1 MQRRAAAIFA
11 VFFVVAG
18 AGAYGLIA
26 TAEQP
31 HIKLDSPTY
40 GVNDTL
46 TVGDRTYT
54 VASLSLE
61 ESSGG
66 GGHGGGGGA
75 SFAGELTWTNQ
86 SALYTAELANN
97 STVPYNNDTYRVLVP
112 NGSNVSSFTMT
123 QEFNVT
129 QRLAADPAVDN
140 ETITRNGSR
149 YVVYSENETL
159 RLLSEYLPEPDNQEF
174 QTGDQLQYQ
183 NNSTTVQSV
192 SESGVTV
199 GWNAPRT
206 NTIDLSQGGNVT
218 LSGQDYVVNFISEEE
233 VQLSPNYE
241 NYAEE
246 QAKVTDFEDT
256 INGLWG
262 IIILSLLAVIFIL
275 SFAYLPRKG

>member
-40 GVNDTL
+40 GMNDTV

-54 VASLSLE
+54 VTKIALE
-61 ESSGG
+61 ESGG

-75 SFAGELTWTNQ
+75 SYAGELQWTNQ
-86 SALYTAELANN
+86 SAEYTAELANN
-97 STVPYNNDTYRVLVP
+97 STVPYNDGTYRVLVP
-112 NGSNVSSFTMT
+112 NGTNVSSFALH

-140 ETITRNGSR
+140 ETITRNGER
-149 YVVYSENETL
+149 YVVYSENESL
-159 RLLSEYLPEPDNQEF
+159 RLLSEYLPDPDTQEF
-174 QTGDQLQYQ
+174 QTGDQIQYQ
-183 NNSTTVQSV
+183 NNSTTVKSV
-192 SESGVTV
+192 SSSGVTV
-199 GWNAPRT
+199 DWFAPKT
-206 NTIDLSQGGNVT
+206 NTIELSQGGNVT
-218 LSGQDYVVNFISEEE
+218 LSGESYVANFVSEEE
-233 VQLSPNYE
+233 VQLSPNYDE
-241 NYAEE
+241 FAAQEHE
-246 QAKVTDFEDT
+246 ITEFEDT

-262 IIILSLLAVIFIL
+262 VTILSLLSVIFMVT
-275 SFAYLPRKG
+275 FAYLPNKG

>member
-18 AGAYGLIA
+18 AGAFGLIA

-40 GVNDTL
+40 GMNDTV

-54 VASLSLE
+54 VTKIALE
-61 ESSGG
+61 ESGG

-75 SFAGELTWTNQ
+75 SYAGELQWTNQ
-86 SALYTAELANN
+86 SAQYTATLANN
-97 STVPYNNDTYRVLVP
+97 STVAYNDGTYRVLVP
-112 NGSNVSSFTMT
+112 NQSNYTTFTLN

-140 ETITRNGSR
+140 ETITRNGER
-149 YVVYSENETL
+149 YVVYSENESL
-159 RLLSEYLPEPDNQEF
+159 RLLSEYLPEPDTQAF
-174 QTGDQLQYQ
+174 QTGDQIQYQ

-192 SESGVTV
+192 SESGATV
-199 GWNAPRT
+199 EWFAPKT
-206 NTIDLSQGGNVT
+206 NTIELSQAGNVT
-218 LSGQDYVVNFISEEE
+218 LSGESYVANFISEEE

-241 NYAEE
+241 NFAEQE
-246 QAKVTDFEDT
+246 HEITEFEDT

-262 IIILSLLAVIFIL
+262 IIILSLLSVIFMIT
-275 SFAYLPRKG
+275 FAYLPNKG